1 VTLFVAVGVGA
12 GAGELM
18 GKRDRLRIE
27 AIQRGEIAPI
37 APKREPK
44 PVGRRFF
51 PLHTLQTLGLLGPGP
66 VRRKK

>member
-1 VTLFVAVGVGA
+1 M
-12 GAGELM
+12 M